1 MKKGT
6 AQLSKK
12 PPREPLLS
20 PFGQAA
26 PTSAISPTIRV
37 QNADI
42 SHISFESSSLMG
54 DVDAFTSQKTGPPQ
68 VIIKEP
74 VNLGSYK
81 LDVSF
86 TAYTNE

>member
-1 MKKGT
+1 
-6 AQLSKK
+6 
-12 PPREPLLS
+12 
-20 PFGQAA
+20 
-26 PTSAISPTIRV
+26 
-37 QNADI
+37 
-42 SHISFESSSLMG
+42 MG

-74 VNLGSYK
+74 VNLGGYK